1 MFVRC
6 FAVCLMLSITPITYA
21 DVRATTEDGQ
31 RVILRSNGTWVPAA
45 AAEQGS
51 GEGKAVLTLE
61 TLEPRT
67 RVCRL
72 GLRLQNNTPETI
84 RSLVL
89 RFTAYID
96 GNITFETVS
105 RGFSWVRPTLS
116 QFQEID
122 FRGISCD
129 EIESVELSAARNCH
143 VGDLTKFSATP
154 GDCLDIV
161 RLEPSSL
168 LPIVKTRSNY

>member
-6 FAVCLMLSITPITYA
+6 FAVCLMLGIAQIGYA
-21 DVRATTEDGQ
+21 DVRATTEDGRQ
-31 RVILRSNGTWVPAA
+31 VILRSNGTWVPASA
-45 AAEQGS
+45 GQES
-51 GEGKAVLTLE
+51 SEGKAVLTLE
-61 TLEPRT
+61 TKEPRN

-105 RGFSWVRPTLS
+105 RGFTFIRPTLS

-129 EIESVELSAARNCH
+129 EIVSVELSAARNCH

-168 LPIVKTRSNY
+168 LPIVKTQSNY

>member
-1 MFVRC
+1 MLLRFV
-6 FAVCLMLSITPITYA
+6 AISLMWSIAQIGVA
-21 DVRATTEDGQ
+21 DVRATTEDGRQ
-31 RVILRSNGTWVPAA
+31 VILRPNGTWIPAGA
-45 AAEQGS
+45 QQES

-61 TLEPRT
+61 TLEPRS

-72 GLRLQNNTPETI
+72 GWRLQNNTPETI

-96 GNITFETVS
+96 GNILFETVS
-105 RGFSWVRPTLS
+105 RGFTFVRPTLG

-122 FRGISCD
+122 FRGITCD
-129 EIESVELSAARNCH
+129 EIKSIEVSSARNCD
-143 VGDLTKFSATP
+143 VGQLTRFSATP

-161 RLEPSSL
+161 KLTPSNL
-168 LPIVKTRSNY
+168 LPVVKTQSNY